1 MAQADILFSSMNA
14 VVADV
19 FGDAISYNGSPI
31 TGVIDLFSM
40 AEKQTGFYQSDGQ
53 LWVQKSEVPAW
64 AVGVAVVYGGK
75 NYRTGKLIDEDAQ
88 SWTIEINE
96 V

>member
-1 MAQADILFSSMNA
+1 MAQADSLFNSLNA
-14 VVADV
+14 VVSDV
-19 FGDAISYNGSPI
+19 FGDSITYNGSPI

-53 LWVQKSEVPAW
+53 LWVRKSEVPAL
-64 AVGVAVVYGGK
+64 AVGVVIVYGGK